1 MSDQPAPMIDVPPRG
16 TATLLKAAAVVAL
29 AAAMVGTVARGRTS
43 SVFGGIAVVVI
54 VAAPLLRVAM
64 LGVRWLRIG
73 DRRFAA
79 AAAALLLVT
88 AAGAAL
94 ALL

>member
-1 MSDQPAPMIDVPPRG
+1 MSDQPAPVLDVLPRG
-16 TATLLKAAAVVAL
+16 TAMLLKVAAVIAL
-29 AAAMVGTVARGRTS
+29 AAAVVGTVARGRVS
-43 SVFGGIAVVVI
+43 SVFGGIAVAVI

-79 AAAALLLVT
+79 AAAGFLFVT